1 LNAGEHS
8 KTRLTLGAVAASE
21 RRRGPG
27 RPPEGV
33 REAILEAT
41 LALIEE
47 IGVSRLTTKE
57 IARVGGFSEASI
69 YYHFADKAALL
80 EGAILE
86 GVLAPFQ
93 EFAAA
98 FAERAPDGDVE
109 SMLLE
114 FTAALTAFWERILPL
129 LSAVQSDIDLR
140 RRFRR
145 RMNALDLG
153 PHRAVRLVGGL
164 LAGQQEHGTIR
175 EDVDP
180 YSAAMLICSTCYLT
194 GYQRHML
201 GAKARRQLPALEP
214 TVSALVGL
222 LQPPRRG

>member
-1 LNAGEHS
+1 
-8 KTRLTLGAVAASE
+8 
-21 RRRGPG
+21 
-27 RPPEGV
+27 V
-33 REAILEAT
+33 REAILDAT
-41 LALIEE
+41 LGLISE

-57 IARVGGFSEASI
+57 IARAGGFSEASI

-98 FAERAPDGDVE
+98 FAERAPGGHIE
-109 SMLLE
+109 PMLLE
-114 FTAALTAFWERILPL
+114 FTAALTAFWEQILPL
-129 LSAVQSDIDLR
+129 LSAVQSDADLR

-145 RMNALDLG
+145 RVNALDLG
-153 PHRAVRLVGGL
+153 PHRGVRLVGGL
-164 LAGQQEHGTIR
+164 LAQQQELGTIR
-175 EDVDP
+175 NDVDP

-201 GAKARRQLPALEP
+201 GTRARRQLPALEP
-214 TVSALVGL
+214 TVSALVAL
-222 LQPPRRG
+222 LQPPGRG

>member
-1 LNAGEHS
+1 M
-8 KTRLTLGAVAASE
+8 ASAQNK
-21 RRRGPG
+21 RPPG

-33 REAILEAT
+33 REAILETT
-41 LALIEE
+41 LDLIAD

-109 SMLLE
+109 AMLIE
-114 FTAALTAFWERILPL
+114 FTAALTAFWEKVLPL
-129 LSAVQSDIDLR
+129 LSAMQSDVELR
-140 RRFRR
+140 RRFQQRV
-145 RMNALDLG
+145 NALDLG
-153 PHRAVRLVGGL
+153 PHRGVRLV
-164 LAGQQEHGTIR
+164 AGVLQNAQERGRIR
-175 EDVDP
+175 RDAD
-180 YSAAMLICSTCYLT
+180 ATAMAMLICSACYLT

-201 GAKARRQLPALEP
+201 GVKARRRLPALKP
-214 TVSALVGL
+214 TISSLIEL
-222 LQPPRRG
+222 LRA

>member
-1 LNAGEHS
+1 MA
-8 KTRLTLGAVAASE
+8 TSE
-21 RRRGPG
+21 QRRGPG

-33 REAILEAT
+33 REAILDAT
-41 LALIEE
+41 LGLISE

-57 IARVGGFSEASI
+57 IARAGGFSEASI

-98 FAERAPDGDVE
+98 FAERAPGGHIE
-109 SMLLE
+109 PMLLE
-114 FTAALTAFWERILPL
+114 FTAALTAFWEQILPL
-129 LSAVQSDIDLR
+129 LSAVQSDADLR

-145 RMNALDLG
+145 RVNALDLG
-153 PHRAVRLVGGL
+153 PHRGVRLVGGL
-164 LAGQQEHGTIR
+164 LAQQQELGTIR
-175 EDVDP
+175 NDVDP

-201 GAKARRQLPALEP
+201 GTRARRQLPALEP
-214 TVSALVGL
+214 TVSALVAL
-222 LQPPRRG
+222 LQPPGRG